1 MDYKKAYLSLCKL
14 IVETS
19 PANLLA
25 VKQMCEQVIIEVE
38 KNKSNKERKEHNKNN
53 KTENKCNN

>member
-1 MDYKKAYLSLCKL
+1 MNYEKAYLSLCKL

-25 VKQMCEQVIIEVE
+25 VKQMCEQVIREVE
-38 KNKSNKERKEHNKNN
+38 KTNSNKERNKSDENN
-53 KTENKCNN
+53 KT

>member
-1 MDYKKAYLSLCKL
+1 MNYEKAYLSLCKL

-25 VKQMCEQVIIEVE
+25 VKQMCEEVIREVE
-38 KNKSNKERKEHNKNN
+38 KNKSNKERNKCNKNN
-53 KTENKCNN
+53 KT

>member
-25 VKQMCEQVIIEVE
+25 VKQVCEEVIREVE
-38 KNKSNKERKEHNKNN
+38 KTNLNKERNKSDKNN
-53 KTENKCNN
+53 KT